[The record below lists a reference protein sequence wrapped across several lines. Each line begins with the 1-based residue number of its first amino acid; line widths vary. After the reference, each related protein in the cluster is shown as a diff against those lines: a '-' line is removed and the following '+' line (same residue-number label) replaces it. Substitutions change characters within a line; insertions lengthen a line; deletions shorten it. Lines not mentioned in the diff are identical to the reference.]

1 MKKAIAFCTCFLI
14 VCSSLTA
21 CGKQQNNAYTNA
33 DISQQETALSTSA
46 QTQLST
52 TKTSITDS
60 DSASAITTKSSAG
73 TDSQST
79 QTSVA
84 EQNAN
89 NELNAM
95 QKNSIAWLNYLAM
108 LSQEINDSKNNKMYL
123 EEAYSALINN
133 TNPEN
138 VDEDTKNQLLSLM
151 NIIDSY
157 RFTEQKRERLQYIY
171 EQNQAKAIKEAI
183 PDPVAFLSTT
193 VSFDLKK
200 IAASILYMAVDSY
213 SSYTAYNNEINQ
225 AYLKEGWEL
234 DDETNKILSRN
245 RSRSFEYM
253 VDISKKYNLPEEFSL
268 TEDEIKDFV
277 YYKNDE
283 NLDRQLQFLE
293 SHKDTYQAFGE
304 YWLSLSECY
313 YKDEQY
319 QKCLD
324 CISAYEGL
332 DLNIFRVDYNLAK
345 VLPLAIIAA
354 SNIQSQSTYIQ
365 TAEKYLDMLIQN
377 TKESEWSLRYFAAT
391 TYADLYKETHD
402 KKYLR
407 QAYDILVNTVNS
419 LVEKQTEM
427 NQTYLADI
435 EEVPVSALKGKT
447 KDKSLNKKIENE
459 NKKIKS
465 ENKKI
470 KEYNKELRKSRK
482 TELPETYEPLALNCD
497 LLFSIANQIDLSQA
511 EKDRVDGILY
521 GNNCPAFLT
530 ELLQESFSFDKKSNI
545 ESAAVYEKD
554 KLTLPVSCL
563 SKDAVIKV
571 TVSDGDQSV
580 VYDDWK
586 IDSVDRPK
594 GDSEN
599 IENFKAVYTSKNA
612 KKYKWSKNSTV
623 TVEISNGEYANS
635 KPFAIHFKVSN
646 FKDRKILWDTVEF
659 EQTD

>member
-1 MKKAIAFCTCFLI
+1 MMKKAITFCTCFLI

-21 CGKQQNNAYTNA
+21 CGKTKNSEYTNA
-33 DISQQETALSTSA
+33 DISQQETILSTST
-46 QTQLST
+46 QTKLST
-52 TKTSITDS
+52 TKAAITTSIAS
-60 DSASAITTKSSAG
+60 ESASAITTKNSTG
-73 TDSQST
+73 TDSQSAH
-79 QTSVA
+79 TSVT

-89 NELNAM
+89 DELNAM

-108 LSQEINDSKNNKMYL
+108 LSQEINDSQNNKMYL

-151 NIIDSY
+151 NIIDAY

-200 IAASILYMAVDSY
+200 IAASVLYMAVESY

-253 VDISKKYNLPEEFSL
+253 VDITQKYNLPGNLSL
-268 TEDEIKDFV
+268 TEDAVKDFV
-277 YYKNDE
+277 GCKNDK
-283 NLDRQLQFLE
+283 NVDQQLQFLE
-293 SHKDTYQAFGE
+293 SHKGTYQAFSE
-304 YWLSLSECY
+304 YWILLAECY
-313 YKDEQY
+313 YNDEQY

-324 CISAYEGL
+324 CISAYEEL
-332 DLNIFRVDYNLAK
+332 NLNIFRVDYNLAK

-354 SNIQSQSTYIQ
+354 SNTQSQSTYIQ

-391 TYADLYKETHD
+391 TYTDLYKETHD

-407 QAYDILVNTVNS
+407 QAYDILVNNVNS
-419 LVEKQTEM
+419 LIAKQTEM
-427 NQTYLADI
+427 NQAYLADI
-435 EEVPVSALKGKT
+435 EEVPVPKGST
-447 KDKSLNKKIENE
+447 KEETKN
-459 NKKIKS
+459 
-465 ENKKI
+465 I
-470 KEYNKELRKSRK
+470 KEYNKELKKNRK

-497 LLFSIANQIDLSQA
+497 LLFSIANQIDLSQT

-530 ELLQESFSFDKKSNI
+530 EPLQNLFSFDEKSNI
-545 ESAAVYEKD
+545 ESTAVYEKD

-659 EQTD
+659 EQID